1 MIKFYTMI
9 KRYFY
14 IYGIFSKCCI
24 RAIGCWGGVEVT
36 GYEYEKKCARL
47 LEAKGFSNVI
57 VTPGSGDQGIDVL
70 ANKGKERYGVQC
82 KYYEGPVGNK
92 AVQEAYAGAG
102 YYNCDVAL
110 VITNSTLTRS
120 AKELA
125 KKLNVAIWEN
135 IDLIY
140 LRKHDAEYI
149 KQVQEREKREKA
161 KEHKEASKRKR
172 QEFKEFSLW
181 KNAYLSAIKAREERI
196 QRGRQ
201 DLELSYEKQSSAAIE
216 LYGKEKE
223 ELEIQINDLNC
234 ERKMHVA
241 KMSDL
246 GAVQFFLKKQEKQNI
261 KEIDTELTS
270 IASRKL
276 KLEQACKEKLK
287 ELQFSFDEE
296 LSQLSRRTEEEIL
309 LPEVPPVVQKIKSRF
324 VDKNIQTEG
333 KTKQQIENEKTKSR
347 ITLELYRQNQELTC
361 TDIYEAIPEISHYGI
376 VKVLS
381 FVRELY
387 IEGKICG
394 IERKGKSY
402 FYLSEQ
408 ARRAYSFDDIFSF
421 LVQCDKRE
429 IEALLLHTTEQKVN

>member
-1 MIKFYTMI
+1 M
-9 KRYFY
+9 
-14 IYGIFSKCCI
+14 
-24 RAIGCWGGVEVT
+24 
-36 GYEYEKKCARL
+36 
-47 LEAKGFSNVI
+47 
-57 VTPGSGDQGIDVL
+57 
-70 ANKGKERYGVQC
+70 
-82 KYYEGPVGNK
+82 
-92 AVQEAYAGAG
+92 QEAYAGAG

-276 KLEQACKEKLK
+276 KLEQACKETLK